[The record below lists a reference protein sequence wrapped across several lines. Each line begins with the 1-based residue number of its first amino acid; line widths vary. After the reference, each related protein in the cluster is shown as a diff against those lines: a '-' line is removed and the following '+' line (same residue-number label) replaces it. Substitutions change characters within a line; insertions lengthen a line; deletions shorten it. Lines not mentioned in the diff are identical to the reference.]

1 MRVVAVGQGGQLF
14 GRRRTRSASC
24 RPEKEKRQVKIV
36 IILSVFPEGKKQKYL
51 KLFGLKRL
59 YDKETKKNSKKF

>member
-24 RPEKEKRQVKIV
+24 RPEKEKRQVNIV
-36 IILSVFPEGKKQKYL
+36 VILSTFPEGKK
-51 KLFGLKRL
+51 
-59 YDKETKKNSKKF
+59 